1 MKKYADPD
9 NQRYVYYIRETLN
22 GYAIQVLNTARDER
36 YPLTDQIAYKNGLT
50 LPEDFHCHCDKDGL
64 ALLFSQLE
72 RLAKANGLIEIE

>member
-22 GYAIQVLNTARDER
+22 GFAIQVLNVDRNER
-36 YPLTDQIAYKNGLT
+36 YPLTPAIAYKIGLT
-50 LPEDFHCHCDKDGL
+50 LPEDFRCDARDKTEVV
-64 ALLFSQLE
+64 AQLE